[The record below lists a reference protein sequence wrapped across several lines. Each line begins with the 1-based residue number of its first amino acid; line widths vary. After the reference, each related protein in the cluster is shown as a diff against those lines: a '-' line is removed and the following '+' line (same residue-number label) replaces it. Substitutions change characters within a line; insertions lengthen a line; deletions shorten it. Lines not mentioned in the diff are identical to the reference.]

1 MEYRRCLPAKSFVWS
16 CPGEKVRIDAIEI
29 GKVRVYLQ
37 HPIALSENDG
47 ADINTADCGAKEW
60 LVLEPC
66 NNVVKSPRHNHASRS
81 RGKIP
86 AVARRLKEDEE
97 AIRNGNDKLSSHRW
111 SAREGRSIDQK
122 ASNLDENEF
131 VQKHLSSHIRNGEHY
146 HEHQRAHHHALRP
159 CFKRQVCW
167 VRRFRRSWLLHGG
180 GSDSA
185 GVKRSRTRSVP
196 TARSNNMILSE

>member
-1 MEYRRCLPAKSFVWS
+1 MQGVSRRWNLEYRRCLPAKSFVWS

-86 AVARRLKEDEE
+86 AVAWRLEEDEE

-111 SAREGRSIDQK
+111 SARERRSIDQ
-122 ASNLDENEF
+122 
-131 VQKHLSSHIRNGEHY
+131 VKHRTSMRMSLCRST
-146 HEHQRAHHHALRP
+146 
-159 CFKRQVCW
+159 
-167 VRRFRRSWLLHGG
+167 FRRIFATVSIIMN
-180 GSDSA
+180 
-185 GVKRSRTRSVP
+185 TNVP
-196 TARSNNMILSE
+196 TIMPCDHASSVKCAGSEGFAGRGFSMMAEATPLE